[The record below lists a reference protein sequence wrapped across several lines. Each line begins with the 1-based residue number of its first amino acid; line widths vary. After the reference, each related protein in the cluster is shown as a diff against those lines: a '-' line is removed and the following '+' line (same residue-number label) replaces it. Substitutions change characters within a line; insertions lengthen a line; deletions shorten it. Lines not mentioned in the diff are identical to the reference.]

1 MKIEH
6 LIKGKFYHVYNR
18 GNNKRNLF
26 AEAADYEHFLSLYDK
41 YITPVAETFAW
52 VLMPNHFHLLVQIKE
67 NIVYKYSGDDSKTG
81 DDTWFREHK
90 WETIKAPGLSVI
102 KKEKQ
107 PVPHRHFAHLFNA
120 YTRHYNKKTGGSGNL
135 FERPFK
141 RKEVSNKNY
150 LKMLI
155 VYIHNNPVH
164 HGFCSHPI
172 EYPWSGYL
180 SCISDKETKL
190 NREAVIQLFGNKA
203 KFDSEHGQ
211 DVNNEE
217 LEKWLNLNST
227 DYVTEIEK
235 NEKGSFNADMSS
247 DAVRLEDDNRS
258 ANLSAC
264 ATPDNVKEIENKNQ
278 TGKVNADRPD
288 TNKIAWLSSVN
299 ADRSKDAVRLKE
311 NNRSANL
318 SAFNEPDNVKKA
330 EMMNRIN
337 KVNADRSVTNKIAR
351 LSSVNADRSKD
362 AVRLKENKRSA
373 NLSAFA
379 IPDNVKADEGTDNVK
394 IENRRSNI

>member
-264 ATPDNVKEIENKNQ
+264 ATPDNVKGDEKKNRI
-278 TGKVNADRPD
+278 GKVSSDRSGEI
-288 TNKIAWLSSVN
+288 TIAWCSSVN
-299 ADRSKDAVRLKE
+299 ADGSKDAVRLEK
-311 NNRSANL
+311 
-318 SAFNEPDNVKKA
+318 
-330 EMMNRIN
+330 
-337 KVNADRSVTNKIAR
+337 
-351 LSSVNADRSKD
+351 
-362 AVRLKENKRSA
+362 NKRSA
-373 NLSAFA
+373 NLSACA
-379 IPDNVKADEGTDNVK
+379 TPDNVKGDQKKNNVNDFK
-394 IENRRSNI
+394 KR